1 MFSLSLHL
9 INVTALSRI
18 SMNIDNSTETLRLSK
33 ISLYHIKSIN
43 VNSTTNLNCFRRR
56 HVQSSSAC
64 SSSIIRSLTE
74 ALVLCLL
81 GNLFSFSLLAAD
93 CEDSQE
99 EKMKLYGVFLWM
111 LEKQERAMMQAKA
124 RPQLVYISHLF
135 SVLPDVSLDAVH
147 EDKQGDDGGRDDQ
160 LDHQDAVDSLDE
172 GSPHRLVGLF
182 RF

>member
-1 MFSLSLHL
+1 MIVPSMILSQ
-9 INVTALSRI
+9 TSR
-18 SMNIDNSTETLRLSK
+18 
-33 ISLYHIKSIN
+33 
-43 VNSTTNLNCFRRR
+43 
-56 HVQSSSAC
+56 
-64 SSSIIRSLTE
+64 
-74 ALVLCLL
+74 
-81 GNLFSFSLLAAD
+81 
-93 CEDSQE
+93 
-99 EKMKLYGVFLWM
+99 M

-172 GSPHRLVGLF
+172 ARPHRLVGLF